1 MGQRAYVSVV
11 PVIVDTRLCTLWV
24 SVCHHAIPSKYQT
37 EQVREQDTWI
47 SRQVW
52 MWTQVLGASECAALW
67 GRQLLEG
74 LRGQGWLLD
83 TMGSRDQL
91 RERENERES
100 VCVSVSLCNNLR
112 PDAQAS
118 HWGDWV
124 SRIGY
129 WKDPQCR
136 CLCVSASVCA
146 KEDLGTCTSLGSC
159 VPRYQKLE
167 SLGSRGVY
175 CIDSVS
181 LTVGGTHLAYVYLFT
196 LMNLYPYQ
204 AQGLRGWGH
213 MSWDFFGAECF
224 YSFWSV

>member
-1 MGQRAYVSVV
+1 MD
-11 PVIVDTRLCTLWV
+11 VDSSFGCIWV
-24 SVCHHAIPSKYQT
+24 CSS
-37 EQVREQDTWI
+37 VRETATGGTQR
-47 SRQVW
+47 SRLIARHHGVQRP
-52 MWTQVLGASECAALW
+52 TE
-67 GRQLLEG
+67 
-74 LRGQGWLLD
+74 
-83 TMGSRDQL
+83 
-91 RERENERES
+91 REREWER
-100 VCVSVSLCNNLR
+100 VCMCVSVSLCNNLR

-124 SRIGY
+124 SRTGY

-136 CLCVSASVCA
+136 CLCVSASMCA

-159 VPRYQKLE
+159 VPRCQKLE

-181 LTVGGTHLAYVYLFT
+181 LTAGGTHLAYVYLFT

-213 MSWDFFGAECF
+213 MCWDFFGAECF